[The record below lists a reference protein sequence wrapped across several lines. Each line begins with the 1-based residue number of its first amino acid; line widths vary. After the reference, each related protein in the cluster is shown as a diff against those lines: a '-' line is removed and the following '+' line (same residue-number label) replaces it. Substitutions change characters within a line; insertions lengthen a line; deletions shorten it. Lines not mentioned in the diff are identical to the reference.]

1 MSIMERG
8 GLTPRWIERAR
19 GTAKRLVVKGSA
31 TALAAVRER
40 SARLCTGNLIPL

>member
-1 MSIMERG
+1 MPIMERA
-8 GLTPRWIERAR
+8 GLTLRRLERAR